1 MTTTNKR
8 NKLGQEPI
16 MQNPLTEDDAREFAD
31 SHSEDELPD
40 DYEPTYDD
48 YYGAAH
54 EKFMNDDCEYDLI

>member
-1 MTTTNKR
+1 
-8 NKLGQEPI
+8 